1 MPILPLIDLLML
13 ISISGMMWAFTHKAL
28 WLAFDASWTV
38 LGMTP
43 YDFLLGSVTCLLLSL
58 TLAARV
64 WVKANEPA
72 LLARQRHHAGEYDPR
87 AVQPV
92 EEPPTMDAADAS
104 AAETLAP
111 R

>member
-43 YDFLLGSVTCLLLSL
+43 YDFLLGSVSCLLLSL

-72 LLARQRHHAGEYDPR
+72 LLARQRNYRGEYGPT
-87 AVQPV
+87 AV
-92 EEPPTMDAADAS
+92 
-104 AAETLAP
+104 AP
-111 R
+111 REEAPAMASDEARVVEAAPR